1 MRASDIQFLSDKRS
15 KTRAKTQSIRA
26 KLYKVD
32 ANCILYTVTSSKG
45 DKQYK
50 VTIQMLDSTA
60 NRLKS
65 LKKALQGDLRV
76 SCTCPAF
83 LYMGY
88 KYITWRRGVGID
100 KETRSPDVTNP
111 DRKGMGCKHII
122 VALDQLKKDY
132 SEIYKLYQQQDP
144 EEDPR
149 NTMPELI
156 EYNSKSSTPT
166 EYDIVV
172 ITDFKNQCA
181 KLYKDYNDFL
191 KSNPPDDASF
201 VDSKYYKKVDP
212 SQKLKEL
219 SIPVLKSLKGKFIGK
234 LQSLDDILNMIDLK
248 KSGFNILL
256 DSDVKDLLKKL
267 NSTVYAENESYI
279 NDIILTLM
287 YS

>member
-1 MRASDIQFLSDKRS
+1 MRASDIQLLSDKRS
-15 KTRAKTQSIRA
+15 KRRANSQPIHA

-32 ANCILYTVTSSKG
+32 ANCIYYTVTSSKG

-50 VTIQMLDSTA
+50 VTIQLLDYSA

-88 KYITWRRGVGID
+88 KYITWKRGVGID
-100 KETRSPDVTNP
+100 KETRSPDITNP
-111 DRKGMGCKHII
+111 NKQGMACKHII

-132 SEIYKLYQQQDP
+132 SEIYKLVQQLDP
-144 EEDPR
+144 EDDPHG
-149 NTMPELI
+149 TMPELI
-156 EYNSKSSTPT
+156 EYNNKSKEPT

-172 ITDFKNQCA
+172 ITDFKDQCS
-181 KLYKDYNDFL
+181 KLYKDYNYFL
-191 KSNPPDDASF
+191 KSNPSEGASF
-201 VDSKYYKKVDP
+201 IDSKYYKKVDP

-219 SIPVLKSLKGKFIGK
+219 SIPVLKSLNGKFIGK
-234 LQSLDDILNMIDLK
+234 LQSLDDILAMIDLK
-248 KSGFNILL
+248 KNGFNVLL
-256 DSDVKDLLKKL
+256 DSDVKSLLKKL
-267 NSTVYAENESYI
+267 NATVYAENEAYI